1 MSFPRPR
8 NPLLSRRTHQE
19 TKGQGGILGKFD
31 KYMLS
36 QLLVLFGFFSLVLVL
51 VYWVNRAVIL
61 FDQLIANGHS
71 AMVFLE
77 FTLLSLPA
85 VIAIVLPMAAFAAV
99 VYVTNRL
106 SSESELVVV
115 QATGYSPWRLARPV
129 LAFGLIVA
137 VLVSILGNV
146 LVPAASG
153 QMAQRRAEIQSDM
166 AARLLREG
174 TFLHPAPG
182 ITFYIGEITPE
193 GELRNVFLSDSR
205 AERSRTN
212 YSAARAFMVGGEN
225 GPKLVMLDGM
235 SQELRRDDNRLF
247 TTSFTDFVFDLSGLA
262 QGLRPGRIAPQQM
275 STARLLWP
283 TPEVLEQTRT
293 GRAALLQ
300 RGHARIAL
308 ATLSIVA
315 VMTGFAA
322 LLIGG
327 FSRFG
332 LWRQILA
339 AVVILIVLKS
349 LDNYMNGLAR
359 NDEAL
364 WPLVYLSSAVGLVL
378 AGVMLWLSAQPA
390 LFIRRRQAG
399 A

>member
-99 VYVTNRL
+99 VYCTNRL

-129 LAFGLIVA
+129 LAFGLVVA

-174 TFLHPAPG
+174 TFLHPVPG
-182 ITFYIGEITPE
+182 VTFYIGEITPE

-212 YSAARAFMVGGEN
+212 YSAARAFMVGGED
-225 GPKLVMLDGM
+225 GPKLVMLDGV
-235 SQELRRDDNRLF
+235 SQELIRDDNRLF
-247 TTSFTDFVFDLSGLA
+247 TTSFRDFVFDLSDLA
-262 QGLRPGRIAPQQM
+262 QGLRPGRITPQQL

-283 TPEVLEQTRT
+283 TPEVLEQT
-293 GRAALLQ
+293 GASRAALLQ

-308 ATLSIVA
+308 ATLSVVA

-378 AGVMLWLSAQPA
+378 AGLMLWLSARPA
-390 LFIRRRQAG
+390 LFIRRRQAV

>member
-1 MSFPRPR
+1 M
-8 NPLLSRRTHQE
+8 
-19 TKGQGGILGKFD
+19 GKFD
-31 KYMLS
+31 KYILS

-77 FTLLSLPA
+77 FTVLSLPA

-99 VYVTNRL
+99 VYCINRL
-106 SSESELVVV
+106 SAESELVVV

-137 VLVSILGNV
+137 VLVSILANV
-146 LVPAASG
+146 LVPASSG

-193 GELRNVFLSDSR
+193 GELRNVFLADNR
-205 AERSRTN
+205 AAASRTN
-212 YSAARAFMVGGEN
+212 YSAARAFLVNGED

-235 SQELRRDDNRLF
+235 SQELRRDNNRLF
-247 TTSFTDFVFDLSGLA
+247 TTTFTDFVFDLSGLA
-262 QGLRPGRIAPQQM
+262 QGLRPGRVAPQQM
-275 STARLLWP
+275 STARLLRP

-293 GRAALLQ
+293 TRAALLQ

-315 VMTGFAA
+315 VMTGFAT

-378 AGVMLWLSAQPA
+378 AGAMLWLSARPA
-390 LFIRRRQAG
+390 LFIRKRQVSA
-399 A
+399 

>member
-1 MSFPRPR
+1 
-8 NPLLSRRTHQE
+8 
-19 TKGQGGILGKFD
+19 LGKFD

-77 FTLLSLPA
+77 FTVLSLPA

-106 SSESELVVV
+106 ASESELVVV

-129 LAFGLIVA
+129 LAFGVIVA
-137 VLVSILGNV
+137 VLVSILGHV

-174 TFLHPAPG
+174 TFLHPVPG
-182 ITFYIGEITPE
+182 VTFYIGEITPE
-193 GELRNVFLSDSR
+193 GELRNVFLADSR
-205 AERSRTN
+205 AARSRTN
-212 YSAARAFMVGGEN
+212 YSAARAFMVGGEE
-225 GPKLVMLDGM
+225 GPKLIMLDGM

-247 TTSFTDFVFDLSGLA
+247 TTSFTDFVFDLSELA

-275 STARLLWP
+275 STAQLLWP
-283 TPEVLEQTRT
+283 TPEVLEQT
-293 GRAALLQ
+293 GASRAALLQ
-300 RGHARIAL
+300 RGHSRIAL
-308 ATLSIVA
+308 ATLSVVA
-315 VMTGFAA
+315 VMTGFAT

-364 WPLVYLSSAVGLVL
+364 WPLVYLSSAAGLIL
-378 AGVMLWLSAQPA
+378 AGAMLWLSARPA
-390 LFIRRRQAG
+390 LFIRKRQAG

>member
-1 MSFPRPR
+1 M
-8 NPLLSRRTHQE
+8 
-19 TKGQGGILGKFD
+19 GKFD
-31 KYMLS
+31 KYILS

-77 FTLLSLPA
+77 FTVLSLPA

-99 VYVTNRL
+99 VYCINRL
-106 SSESELVVV
+106 SAESELVVV

-137 VLVSILGNV
+137 VLVSILANV
-146 LVPAASG
+146 LVPASSG

-193 GELRNVFLSDSR
+193 GELRNVFLADNR
-205 AERSRTN
+205 AAASRTN
-212 YSAARAFMVGGEN
+212 YSAARAFLVNGED

-235 SQELRRDDNRLF
+235 SQELRRDNNRLF
-247 TTSFTDFVFDLSGLA
+247 TTTFTDFVFDLSGLA
-262 QGLRPGRIAPQQM
+262 QGLRPGRVAPQQM
-275 STARLLWP
+275 STARLLRP

-293 GRAALLQ
+293 SRAALLQ

-315 VMTGFAA
+315 VMTGFAT

-378 AGVMLWLSAQPA
+378 AGAMLWLSARPA
-390 LFIRRRQAG
+390 LFIRRRRAG